1 MVKLISDSLQG
12 SKYVTEVKT
21 LVQIM
26 TFQSINKTVSMCL
39 RKVSSSNRLCVGTV
53 IVLFAFT
60 SVFILVVSAFTFPLV
75 TTVETASHPLD
86 ELVNSPGSPPSP
98 SQPEL
103 LHQPSPSP
111 EPVPHHSSK
120 LPQTSP
126 RLSPSPSP
134 SPPRQPS
141 PNINSESLEVC
152 RKGVVHPNSLI
163 HDTHFDSVFKYLYI
177 YFYHQSQLDPSF
189 IIPGFIRDSYLEHV
203 RSYTAGF
210 SEGSYKRSPEDFIG
224 EFHKLYHSIKT
235 KSLDLNSK
243 CPVRVDPL
251 PKDPDA
257 LRSYN
262 GHHRQAVAQV
272 LKKDK
277 IGINCKYPD
286 KMFTEKHRK
295 KSHIGW
301 EWYQN
306 KGINQK
312 MIELAAY
319 WFVSGVENF
328 RVLTFF
334 PSFVDSLRKAQ
345 IDTSQLIKMTEK
357 FSGRLMYLKEL
368 ELTHNGLEMLLDL
381 TNSELNGEKTETQS
395 LMMLFVYFND
405 PDDGQELLNHVIK
418 ESKISE
424 TDANLIGHVADS
436 HDQSI
441 LLSQHFLFP
450 ESVKFLNFADS
461 NQRKRCKELANT
473 LKTELNV
480 DSSSLLPQNLILN
493 YPHTL
498 DLFGLKP
505 LSRNELQLVY
515 NKKVSGNEFVSKSD
529 LIVHKNDHDKEF
541 QSLLTNVE
549 TLLFDPNYHGFC
561 YGVKFISLKHVLHIL
576 NNKKDKNFGQVYEK
590 LLGSELGNVLWL

>member
-1 MVKLISDSLQG
+1 MSSP
-12 SKYVTEVKT
+12 
-21 LVQIM
+21 
-26 TFQSINKTVSMCL
+26 
-39 RKVSSSNRLCVGTV
+39 KVSFSNRWCVGTV

-60 SVFILVVSAFTFPLV
+60 SVFILVVSAFTSPLV

-86 ELVNSPGSPPSP
+86 ELLKSRGSPPSP
-98 SQPEL
+98 SQPDAPL
-103 LHQPSPSP
+103 PPKPQPQPSAKS
-111 EPVPHHSSK
+111 
-120 LPQTSP
+120 PQTSP
-126 RLSPSPSP
+126 RPRLSPSHPSKL
-134 SPPRQPS
+134 SPRAHR
-141 PNINSESLEVC
+141 ESLEVC

-163 HDTHFDSVFKYLYI
+163 HDTHFDFLFKYLYI

-235 KSLDLNSK
+235 KGLDLNSK

-251 PKDPDA
+251 PKDSDA
-257 LRSYN
+257 LRSWN

-286 KMFTEKHRK
+286 KMFTEKHRQK
-295 KSHIGW
+295 DSVGW

-312 MIELAAY
+312 MIDLAAY

-334 PSFVDSLRKAQ
+334 PSLVDSLGKAQ
-345 IDTSQLIKMTEK
+345 MDTSQLIKMTEK

-424 TDANLIGHVADS
+424 TDANLIGHVSDS

-461 NQRKRCKELANT
+461 NQRKRCKELANA

-480 DSSSLLPQNLILN
+480 DISSLLPQNLILN

-529 LIVHKNDHDKEF
+529 SIVHKSDYDKEF

-561 YGVKFISLKHVLHIL
+561 YGVKFISLKHVLQIL

>member
-1 MVKLISDSLQG
+1 MSP
-12 SKYVTEVKT
+12 
-21 LVQIM
+21 
-26 TFQSINKTVSMCL
+26 F
-39 RKVSSSNRLCVGTV
+39 KVSCSNRLWVGTI
-53 IVLFAFT
+53 IVLFVST
-60 SVFILVVSAFTFPLV
+60 SFFILVVPSITSRPI
-75 TTVETASHPLD
+75 TNVETASHPLD
-86 ELVNSPGSPPSP
+86 ELLNSPIPPTPPSP
-98 SQPEL
+98 PDPAT
-103 LHQPSPSP
+103 QPSPPP
-111 EPVPHHSSK
+111 EPQRQPSSRT
-120 LPQTSP
+120 PQRPSP
-126 RLSPSPSP
+126 KPKPSPSP
-134 SPPRQPS
+134 SSRPNPS
-141 PNINSESLEVC
+141 ASRGSLEVC

-163 HDTHFDSVFKYLYI
+163 HDTHFETVFKYLYI
-177 YFYHQSQLDPSF
+177 YFYHQSQLNPSF
-189 IIPGFIRDSYLEHV
+189 IIPGFIRDSYYEHV
-203 RSYTAGF
+203 RSYSAGF
-210 SEGSYKRSPEDFIG
+210 AEESKRSPEDFIG

-235 KSLDLNSK
+235 KGLDLHSK

-257 LRSYN
+257 LRSWN

-286 KMFTEKHRK
+286 KMFTEKHRQK
-295 KSHIGW
+295 DSVGW

-312 MIELAAY
+312 MIDVAAY
-319 WFVSGVENF
+319 WFVSGIENF
-328 RVLTFF
+328 RVLTIF
-334 PSFVDSLRKAQ
+334 PSLVDSLRKAQ

-381 TNSELNGEKTETQS
+381 ANIELNGEKTESQS
-395 LMMLFVYFND
+395 IMMLFVYFND

-424 TDANLIGHVADS
+424 TEVNLIGHVSDS

-461 NQRKRCKELANT
+461 NKRERCKELANT

-498 DLFGLKP
+498 DLFGFKP

-529 LIVHKNDHDKEF
+529 LIVHKNDYDKEF

-576 NNKKDKNFGQVYEK
+576 NNKKDQNFGQVYEK
-590 LLGSELGNVLWL
+590 LLGSELGKVLWL